1 MNTTELLDKFSE
13 QNKKLDHLKHQ
24 LAVSQAEQ
32 VEIKAI
38 IAEKDRQIA
47 ELRAQIARINDLQKK
62 YDNFVNVSKAES
74 VEEIVRALLEGRKI
88 SLALAESLR
97 KLTYTELTSIL
108 PALTE

>member
-1 MNTTELLDKFSE
+1 MNTREMLDKFSE

-24 LAVSQAEQ
+24 LAASQAEF
-32 VEIKAI
+32 VEIQAI

-62 YDNFVNVSKAES
+62 YDGFVNVSKAES

>member
-24 LAVSQAEQ
+24 LAVSQAES
-32 VEIKAI
+32 VEIQAI

-47 ELRAQIARINDLQKK
+47 ELKAQIAGVARLQER
-62 YDNFVNVSKAES
+62 YDNYVNITKGENVPEVVS
-74 VEEIVRALLEGRKI
+74 ALLATGKI
-88 SLALAESLR
+88 SPALAESLK

>member
-32 VEIKAI
+32 VEIKAV

-62 YDNFVNVSKAES
+62 YDGFVNVSKAES